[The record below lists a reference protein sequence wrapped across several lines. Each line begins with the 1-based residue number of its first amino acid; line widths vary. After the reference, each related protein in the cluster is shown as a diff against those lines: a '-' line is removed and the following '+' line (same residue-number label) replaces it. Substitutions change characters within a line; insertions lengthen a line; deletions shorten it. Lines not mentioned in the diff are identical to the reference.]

1 MTIWSF
7 YHKTIEFLHH
17 GFKSSKIR
25 LFSLLK
31 TGILK
36 YLGKIQLVYL
46 VIEEGNWLHSQDSAI
61 EKPEGGFDALICM
74 GNSFAHLPDTD
85 GNQAVHYQAIQNF
98 YDFLRPGGI
107 LIIDH
112 RNYDHIV
119 AGNKAPMK
127 NIYYQVSNFWLQSSI
142 KHFDKA
148 FRVN

>member
-46 VIEEGNWLHSQDSAI
+46 VIEEGNWLHLQDSAI
-61 EKPEGGFDALICM
+61 EKPEGGFDAL
-74 GNSFAHLPDTD
+74 T
-85 GNQAVHYQAIQNF
+85 
-98 YDFLRPGGI
+98 R
-107 LIIDH
+107 H
-112 RNYDHIV
+112 RW
-119 AGNKAPMK
+119 KSSCPLS
-127 NIYYQVSNFWLQSSI
+127 SNPKLL
-142 KHFDKA
+142 
-148 FRVN
+148 